1 MSETRITIDATI
13 GTEVNI
19 GDAVE
24 PGQQI
29 GVTPDGMP
37 ARCKERGVVKDVT
50 FDSEYHRFVIIIKS
64 VGSKTGNEDI
74 RNTKRRAT

>member
-1 MSETRITIDATI
+1 MSETRITIDATT
-13 GTEVNI
+13 GTEVNV

-29 GVTPDGMP
+29 GITPDGKP
-37 ARCKERGVVKDVT
+37 VRCTERGVVKDVT
-50 FDSEYHRFVIIIKS
+50 FDSESHRFVIIIKP

-74 RNTKRRAT
+74 RNTKRRAP